1 MRRCTWQGG
10 LLTALATAQTV
21 LSCVADLHRAGVAS
35 CACAHSAICL
45 SSCAVLQRA
54 EAEAAAAPGSAA
66 VGHGAA
72 SQDTRS
78 SPQEPGAPRILR
90 TYGQRRPKADA
101 RSEAAP
107 VLAPDVLALIA
118 GKGLGS

>member
-1 MRRCTWQGG
+1 M
-10 LLTALATAQTV
+10 
-21 LSCVADLHRAGVAS
+21 
-35 CACAHSAICL
+35 
-45 SSCAVLQRA
+45 LQRA
-54 EAEAAAAPGSAA
+54 EAEAAAAPSSVPASRA
-66 VGHGAA
+66 AA
-72 SQDTRS
+72 SQDTRA

-101 RSEAAP
+101 RSAAAP

>member
-1 MRRCTWQGG
+1 M
-10 LLTALATAQTV
+10 
-21 LSCVADLHRAGVAS
+21 
-35 CACAHSAICL
+35 
-45 SSCAVLQRA
+45 LQRA
-54 EAEAAAAPGSAA
+54 EAEAAAAPSSAA
-66 VGHGAA
+66 AGGAA
-72 SQDTRS
+72 APQDTRA

-118 GKGLGS
+118 GKGLRS